1 MNGERRSTL
10 DRGLIRRRALTFA
23 VWLAMTGTVA
33 AIVIAET
40 PTPRRGGVL
49 DWYDIADPGRLD
61 VHTESAAAVL
71 QATAGV
77 FSGLLQMDPGDPS
90 RIAPDLAERWEVS
103 PDGLVHTF
111 HLRPGVRW
119 HDGQP
124 FTAADVKAT
133 LDRLLDPDF
142 RSPRC
147 GTMLR
152 PLVAGFQVVDTHT
165 IVVRLR
171 FATPVFLKSLASA
184 WCRIAAQHVLARYGD
199 LNRPEA
205 QIGTGP
211 FRFKRYEPGTLIEWE
226 RNPDYYRRGLPYLD
240 GVRQF
245 ILVGTARQF
254 AAAKAGQVMLSGATL
269 PMSRLQ
275 AEELKRARPEVELYV
290 WPLNT
295 LSVVHLNAA
304 RPPFSER
311 DLRRAAF
318 LALDRHEFLRKG
330 LDGVGVPCAVLDP
343 RLHGPYAL
351 PLAEVERLPGCR
363 RPKDADRVEAARL
376 VAKHY
381 PQGVEVEVVTRAL
394 GNYVDRLQLVLG
406 DLQRVGIRGRS
417 RVHESSAG
425 FVAFARG
432 DFDVIGV
439 QDTGMVLTDPSS
451 VFSALFTTAAG
462 RNWERWSDPQVDRL
476 ARQALG
482 EPDAQRRIEL
492 YHQIQRYLLAE
503 DTGAIPMAWV
513 EGWYFVDPRVR
524 DYRPALTVYD
534 ANTFANVWL
543 SR

>member
-1 MNGERRSTL
+1 MGRRVL
-10 DRGLIRRRALTFA
+10 ALA
-23 VWLAMTGTVA
+23 VWLAIAGTVMAIGA
-33 AIVIAET
+33 AE
-40 PTPRRGGVL
+40 TPRRGGVL

-77 FSGLLQMDPGDPS
+77 FSGLLQMDPSGPV

-103 PDGLVHTF
+103 ADRLLHTF
-111 HLRPGVRW
+111 HLRPDVRW

-133 LDRLLDPDF
+133 FDRLLDPEF

-152 PLVAGFQVVDTHT
+152 PLVAGFQIVDAHT
-165 IVVRLR
+165 VTVRLR
-171 FATPVFLKSLASA
+171 FAAPAFLESLASA
-184 WCRIAAQHVLARYGD
+184 WCRIVARHVLARYGD
-199 LNRPEA
+199 LTRPEA

-226 RNPDYYRRGLPYLD
+226 RNPDYYRRGFPYLD

-245 ILVGTARQF
+245 ILVGTARQL

-269 PMSRLQ
+269 PMTRFQ
-275 AEELKRARPEVELYV
+275 AEELKRARPEVDLYV

-295 LSVVHLNAA
+295 LSMVHVNAA
-304 RPPFSER
+304 RPPFSAR

-330 LDGVGVPCAVLDP
+330 LDGVGVPCAILDP
-343 RLHGPYAL
+343 RLHGGYAL

-363 RPKDADRVEAARL
+363 RPKDADLAEAARL

-381 PQGVEVEVVTRAL
+381 PTGVDVEVVTRAL
-394 GNYVDRLQLVLG
+394 GNYTDRLQLVLG
-406 DLQRVGIRGRS
+406 DLRRVGIRGRS
-417 RVHESSAG
+417 RVYESAAG
-425 FVAFARG
+425 FVTFAKG

-451 VFSALFTTAAG
+451 VFSVLFTTHAG
-462 RNWERWSDPQVDRL
+462 RNWERWSDPRVDRL
-476 ARQALG
+476 AEQALK
-482 EPDAQRRIEL
+482 ESDPRRRIEL
-492 YHQIQRYLLAE
+492 YHQIQRHLLTE
-503 DTGAIPMAWV
+503 DTGAIPIGWV
-513 EGWYFVDPRVR
+513 EGWYFLDPRVR
-524 DYRPALTVYD
+524 DYRPALTIYD
-534 ANTFANVWL
+534 ANTFVNVWL

>member
-1 MNGERRSTL
+1 MG
-10 DRGLIRRRALTFA
+10 RRALAFA
-23 VWLAMTGTVA
+23 AWIAIDGLATA
-33 AIVIAET
+33 LIATES
-40 PTPRRGGVL
+40 PVPRHGGVL

-61 VHTESAAAVL
+61 IHTESAAAVL

-77 FSGLLQMDPGDPS
+77 FSGLLQMDPADPT

-103 PDGLVHTF
+103 RDGLLHTF
-111 HLRPGVRW
+111 HLRSGVRW

-133 LDRLLDPDF
+133 FDRLLDPAF

-152 PLVAGFQVVDTHT
+152 PLVAGFQVVDPNTVT
-165 IVVRLR
+165 VRLR
-171 FATPVFLKSLASA
+171 FATPVFLQSLASA
-184 WCRIAAQHVLARYGD
+184 WCRIVAQHVLARHGD

-205 QIGTGP
+205 LIGTGP

-226 RNPDYYRRGLPYLD
+226 RNPDYYRHGLPYLD

-245 ILVGTARQF
+245 ILVGTARQL
-254 AAAKAGQVMLSGATL
+254 AAAKAGQVMLSGGTL
-269 PMSRLQ
+269 PMSRVQ
-275 AEELKRARPEVELYV
+275 AEELKRARPEVALYL

-295 LSVVHLNAA
+295 LSLVHLNAA

-318 LALDRHEFLRKG
+318 LALDRQEFFRKG
-330 LDGVGVPCAVLDP
+330 LDGVGVPCAILDP

-351 PLAEVERLPGCR
+351 PLAGVERLPGCR
-363 RPKDADRVEAARL
+363 RPKDHDRMEAARL

-381 PQGVEVEVVTRAL
+381 PNGVDVEIVTRAL
-394 GNYVDRLQLVLG
+394 GNYVDRMQLVVG
-406 DLQRVGIRGRS
+406 DLGRVGIRGRS
-417 RVHESSAG
+417 RVYESTAG
-425 FVAFARG
+425 FLAFARG
-432 DFDVIGV
+432 DFDVIGT

-451 VFSALFTTAAG
+451 VFSVLFTTDAG
-462 RNWERWSDPQVDRL
+462 RNWERWSDPRVDRL
-476 ARQALG
+476 AEQAL
-482 EPDAQRRIEL
+482 EASDMQRRIEL
-492 YHQIQRYLLAE
+492 YHRLQRHLLAE
-503 DTGAIPMAWV
+503 DTGAVPMGWV

-534 ANTFANVWL
+534 ANTFVNVWL